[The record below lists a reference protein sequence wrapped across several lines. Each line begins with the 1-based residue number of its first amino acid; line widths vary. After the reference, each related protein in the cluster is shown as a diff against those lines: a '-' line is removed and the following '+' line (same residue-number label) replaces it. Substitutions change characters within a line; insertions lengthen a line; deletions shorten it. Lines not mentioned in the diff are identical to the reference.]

1 MMDPVRI
8 TDYGDNKLEHL
19 AYSSTAPKTTVYS
32 DELILCA
39 SASTAPKMTIYS
51 NELILC
57 SLAGSVCVT
66 EMGG

>member
-19 AYSSTAPKTTVYS
+19 AYSSTAPKMTVYS

-39 SASTAPKMTIYS
+39 STAPKTTMYS